1 MIDFKPVACPDLKNP
16 EAPNKYRASITNS
29 KEIGVDKISSM
40 ISNSCTLNK
49 TDVLAVLSSLSLI
62 VPEMLSLGHTVN
74 LGNLG
79 SFQLTLS
86 SDTKDKAEDI
96 SVDAIKNARI
106 RFRPGASM
114 KRNLGDL
121 TFRKVE

>member
-1 MIDFKPVACPDLKNP
+1 MIDFKSVACPDLKNP

-29 KEIGVDKISSM
+29 KEIGVEKISSM

-106 RFRPGASM
+106 RFRPGVSM
-114 KRNLGDL
+114 KRNLGEL
-121 TFRKVE
+121 NFRKVE